1 MRFTTV
7 IEPQSNYK
15 LINFN
20 ELKHY
25 KDLFI
30 YFVRRDIKSLYAQTI
45 LGFSWAI
52 IRPVFSML
60 VFTIVF
66 GRLANVPSDGVPY
79 AVFSYTALLP
89 WTYFSTALT
98 GATTSLVS
106 NAQVLTKVYFPRIF
120 IPLTP
125 IIAGLLDFFIASIVL
140 AALMVYYGIT
150 PSVHLW
156 VLPILLLLMIVASAG
171 IGFWLSALAIQYRD
185 VRYAMQFLTQILMYA
200 APVVWP
206 VSLIMDKFPQHGEII
221 RLLYGFYP
229 MAGVIEGF
237 RAVLLKT
244 TTIPWDLI
252 AVGSLSSFFFCISG
266 LYYFKKR
273 ELYFADVA

>member
-15 LINFN
+15 LINFK

-66 GRLANVPSDGVPY
+66 GRLANVPSDGAPY

-156 VLPILLLLMIVASAG
+156 VLPILLLLMIVSSAG

-206 VSLIMDKFPQHGEII
+206 VSLIMTKFPQQGEII
-221 RLLYGFYP
+221 RLLYGLYP

-244 TTIPWDLI
+244 TAIPWDLI
-252 AVGSLSSFFFCISG
+252 AVGGLSSLFFCISG

>member
-156 VLPILLLLMIVASAG
+156 VLPILLLLMIVSSAG

-206 VSLIMDKFPQHGEII
+206 VSLIMAKFPQHGDII
-221 RLLYGFYP
+221 RLLYGLYP
-229 MAGVIEGF
+229 MTGVIEGF

-244 TTIPWDLI
+244 TAIPWDLI
-252 AVGSLSSFFFCISG
+252 AVGGLSSLFFCISG